1 MAASVP
7 VPGRTAT
14 SDSQQS
20 HYTSDDYMEDDG
32 DAFDGEDDG
41 TTTSVQPEVIILSG
55 LDVAREQEQ
64 QISSIASLFEC
75 SKLDASIMLRK
86 FAWRTE
92 RLIERFF
99 EDPVAIRQQ
108 AGLVCESPS
117 KRHRSADEP
126 SSSSGGLPDAG
137 EDELCCGVCFC
148 PAPRD
153 ERSALRCG
161 HVFCN
166 DCWTSHLRV
175 QVNDGNAD
183 KVHCMAEGCTVL
195 VEPHLAQ
202 ALLDAEAYAKFARFA
217 QKQFVDDNPYLKWC
231 PAVGCEKVIKVSDI
245 GSCSET
251 ACTCGMLFCFAC
263 SREAH
268 FPLSCAT
275 LTRWEDKNASDSS
288 TGQWFQA
295 HAKRCRKCHSF
306 IEKNGG
312 CNWIRCRC
320 GHEFCYFCFST
331 DHAHHNQ
338 PCNAPPPPEADGAK
352 TDLEYY
358 MHYFDRW
365 TGHRKS
371 QELEEQL
378 RRDAETKMEAMMADT
393 AKKWMRVEVEY
404 LREAVETLIRCR
416 RLLKNTYPFAFY
428 MPRSNQKMIFEELQG
443 RLESRTE
450 ALAGLLEAEGE
461 PDRQVVINT
470 RADANKQLANMR
482 ELLESKGEPETW
494 TDSK

>member
-1 MAASVP
+1 MSSVP
-7 VPGRTAT
+7 VPARSAT
-14 SDSQQS
+14 SESQLSMS
-20 HYTSDDYMEDDG
+20 HYTSDDYMDDGG
-32 DAFDGEDDG
+32 DAFGGDDID
-41 TTTSVQPEVIILSG
+41 TVAAAEPEAVVLSG

-64 QISSIASLFEC
+64 QISNIASLFEC

-99 EDPVAIRQQ
+99 EDPAAVRSE
-108 AGLVCESPS
+108 AGLREPESPS
-117 KRHRSADEP
+117 KRHRRADEQ
-126 SSSSGGLPDAG
+126 SSSDGAG
-137 EDELCCGVCFC
+137 AAEDWACSVCFC

-153 ERSALRCG
+153 ARSALRCG

-166 DCWTSHLRV
+166 DCWGNHLRV
-175 QVNDGNAD
+175 QVNEGNAD
-183 KVHCMAEGCTVL
+183 KVHCMAEGCSVL

-202 ALLDAEAYAKFARFA
+202 VLLDAEAYAKFARFA
-217 QKQFVDDNPYLKWC
+217 QKQFVDDNPYMKWC

-251 ACTCGMLFCFAC
+251 ACTCGMIFCFAC

-275 LTRWEDKNASDSS
+275 LTRWEDKEASDSS

-312 CNWIRCRC
+312 CNWMRCRC

-331 DHAHHNQ
+331 DHSHHNQ
-338 PCNAPPPPEADGAK
+338 PCNAPPLPEASGVQ

-371 QELEEQL
+371 QELEEKL
-378 RRDAETKMEAMMADT
+378 RCDAEKKMEEMT
-393 AKKWMRVEVEY
+393 GRFGMRVEVEY
-404 LREAVETLIRCR
+404 LRDAVETLILCR
-416 RLLKNTYPFAFY
+416 RLLKNTYA
-428 MPRSNQKMIFEELQG
+428 
-443 RLESRTE
+443 
-450 ALAGLLEAEGE
+450 
-461 PDRQVVINT
+461 
-470 RADANKQLANMR
+470 
-482 ELLESKGEPETW
+482 
-494 TDSK
+494 